1 MRRNVILASCL
12 ALGLGTLGC
21 QDQSDETLAPS
32 MTSTQQSGRQAF
44 SDLLRKRGLVRLPIT
59 GRLSD
64 RYLADLATRVID
76 PTDYVCAPDSPVFDW
91 FSAEF
96 DRSVA
101 GDLPELIELILDFNA
116 DQVPF
121 VDALFFLTEDTPQS
135 FGFNGQ
141 FTQRLLKTE
150 RDTKRF
156 WDIASD
162 DIQLLAMK
170 GTMLLD
176 EARVATVFQNFP
188 FLVDGE
194 VVITPQEAAV
204 YAARVRELVLQAE
217 TLDGGNHPMFSF
229 NAFAFSTSGIPDRIV
244 MGDGI
249 LEGYKAV
256 GFGDVAPQAIYVHE
270 FAHHIQYENEYFD
283 DVPPGATPPISTAEF
298 TRYTEL
304 MADAMAAY
312 QLTHKRGEA
321 MNKHRVAQFL
331 SVFFQIGDCAFTNPG
346 HHGTPLQRM
355 RAAEF
360 GFDVAD
366 QAQKQGHILTSEQF
380 KQLFDEAYPDLVA
393 PDAP

>member
-12 ALGLGTLGC
+12 TLALGALGC
-21 QDQSDETLAPS
+21 QDQSNETLAPS

-44 SDLLRKRGLVRLPIT
+44 SDLALKRGLVRLPIT

-64 RYLADLATRVID
+64 RYLADAATRVID
-76 PTDYVCAPDSPVFDW
+76 PTDYVCAPNSPVFDW
-91 FSAEF
+91 FDAEF
-96 DRSVA
+96 SRSVA
-101 GDLPELIELILDFNA
+101 GDLPELIELILELAA

-121 VDALFFLTEDTPQS
+121 LDALFFLTEDTPQS
-135 FGFNGQ
+135 FGFDGK
-141 FTQRLLKTE
+141 FTKVMLKTE

-176 EARVATVFQNFP
+176 EARVAAVYENF
-188 FLVDGE
+188 FIDDDGT
-194 VVITPQEAAV
+194 VITPAEAAA

-217 TLDGGNHPMFSF
+217 TLDGGNHPLFSF

-249 LEGYKAV
+249 LEGFKAV
-256 GFGDVAPQAIYVHE
+256 GFGDVAPQAIYAHE

-283 DVPPGATPPISTAEF
+283 DVPPGATPPVGTAEF

-321 MNKHRVAQFL
+321 MNKHRVAKFL
-331 SVFFQIGDCAFTNPG
+331 NAFFQLGDCAFTNPG
-346 HHGTPLQRM
+346 HHGTPNQRM

-393 PDAP
+393 PDVT